1 MGWNVNLKFPLTG
14 MTNKRYKIVEEV
26 LIRFFSVHIAIN
38 FENRDVKVFKCM
50 LDVKFLKGNH
60 IRSLYK
66 PVNVA
71 HCFI

>member
-1 MGWNVNLKFPLTG
+1 

-26 LIRFFSVHIAIN
+26 LIRYFFFSVHIATN
-38 FENRDVKVFKCM
+38 SENIDVKVFKYM
-50 LDVKFLKGNH
+50 LDVKFLKGKH